1 MTENKMDVFHPSSIL
16 KLQGLLGMVT
26 ERVMAGTSWL
36 KNGDFPYREILASLF
51 DCLLFQQSQ

>member
-1 MTENKMDVFHPSSIL
+1 MDVFHPSSIL